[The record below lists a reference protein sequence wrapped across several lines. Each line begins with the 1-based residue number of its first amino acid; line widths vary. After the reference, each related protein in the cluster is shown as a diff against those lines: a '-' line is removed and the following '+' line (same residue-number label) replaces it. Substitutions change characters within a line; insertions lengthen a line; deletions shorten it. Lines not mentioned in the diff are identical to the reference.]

1 MAAVAKERTGTMLGA
16 HLSSAQVKVA
26 RLLLLTVAVVS
37 IPALLGCQ
45 LALTPAADSPSTVP
59 AGTYTTDVKIVHGG
73 GGSTLVLVPIT
84 IQGEG
89 PYNFALDTGASVS
102 LVDSS
107 IANDLGL
114 PEVGGSQQVSGV
126 GGDQKVIPIEVK
138 SWSAG
143 SIPLP
148 QATITKTRL
157 QPIQGE
163 SDIQGLLG
171 SDVLSLFGTVTL
183 NYHTGVLTL
192 ST

>member
-1 MAAVAKERTGTMLGA
+1 MMPGTRI
-16 HLSSAQVKVA
+16 SSSRVKVA
-26 RLLLLTVAVVS
+26 RLLLLTAAVLS
-37 IPALLGCQ
+37 LPALLGCQ
-45 LALTPAADSPSTVP
+45 LSLTPATNSPSSVP
-59 AGTYTTDVKIVHGG
+59 AGTYSTDVKIVRGSG
-73 GGSTLVLVPIT
+73 DSTLVLVPVT

-107 IANDLGL
+107 IANQLGL

-126 GGDQKVIPIEVK
+126 GGDQRVIPIQVK

-157 QPIQGE
+157 APFQGD
-163 SDIQGLLG
+163 SNIQGLLG
-171 SDVLSLFGTVTL
+171 SDILSQFGTVTL